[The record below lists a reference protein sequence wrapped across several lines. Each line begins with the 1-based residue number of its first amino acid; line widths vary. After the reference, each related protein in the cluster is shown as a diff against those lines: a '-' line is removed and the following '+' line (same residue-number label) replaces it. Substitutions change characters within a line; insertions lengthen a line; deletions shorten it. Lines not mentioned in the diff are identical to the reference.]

1 MIKPLFDQEELQKQS
16 EILKE
21 QKIKQIKDNIRTN
34 CLKVLN
40 LPEEIKNVILDY
52 SFDESKIETN
62 KSLKAKVKEYCMTEN
77 EYLISEL
84 DVSCVTSMRELF
96 LVKTYLPNSRMFYC
110 NDNKFNQSLDKW
122 NTSNVVDMAYMFYKC
137 YKFNQLVNFD
147 TKNVMN
153 MASMFS
159 GCHNF
164 NQPVEFDTKNVK
176 YMASMFCDCY
186 NFNQPVNFDT
196 PNVIN
201 MASMF
206 CNCFEF
212 NQPVNFD
219 TRNVVNVRL
228 MFGGCQNFNQPVNFI
243 ISQTVEIHNMFYNC
257 ESFQE
262 ENNLIT
268 IY

>member
-1 MIKPLFDQEELQKQS
+1 MKLDQEELQKQS

-21 QKIKQIKDNIRTN
+21 QKIKQIKDNIRIN

-96 LVKTYLPNSRMFYC
+96 LVKTYLSNSRMFYC
-110 NDNKFNQSLDKW
+110 DDNKFNQSLDKW

-153 MASMFS
+153 MASMF
-159 GCHNF
+159 
-164 NQPVEFDTKNVK
+164 
-176 YMASMFCDCY
+176 CDCY

-196 PNVIN
+196 KNVSN
-201 MASMF
+201 MKNMF
-206 CNCFEF
+206 CNCFDF

-243 ISQTVEIHNMFYNC
+243 ISQTVEIRTMFYNC